1 MRIVT
6 FLRPDRAAVAGA
18 LIDAD
23 RDILDLELATGSA
36 VFATVQG
43 LIEAGPDAW
52 AEARAAVAAAP
63 ARALRPRV
71 GTTLLSPLPVPVQLR
86 DFASFEGHSSVG
98 GKRTLPRVWYDQ
110 PVYYKCNRFAV
121 AGPDSI
127 VDWPAHS
134 QSIDYELELA
144 VVIGIGGKD
153 IPAERAMDHLFGYT
167 IFNDLSARDWQFR
180 EMEVG
185 LGPARGK
192 DFDGANVLGPCI
204 VTADE
209 VPDPYALCMAAR
221 VNGEEWSRG
230 SVGTIHHRIDR
241 MISFASESQTLH
253 AGEIFGTGTVG
264 GGCGFE
270 LGRYLAR
277 GDVIELEIDRIGLL
291 RTRIR

>member
-1 MRIVT
+1 MRVVT
-6 FLRPDRAAVAGA
+6 FLRPDKAAAAGA
-18 LIDAD
+18 LVDAD
-23 RDILDLELATGSA
+23 RFVVDLELATGRA
-36 VFATVQG
+36 TFRTVQG
-43 LIEAGPDAW
+43 LIEAGADAW

-63 ARALRPRV
+63 ARALRPCSEAV
-71 GTTLLSPLPVPVQLR
+71 LLSPLPVPVQLR
-86 DFASFEGHSSVG
+86 DFASFEAHSSAA

-121 AGPDSI
+121 SGPDSI
-127 VDWPAHS
+127 VEWPAGS
-134 QSIDYELELA
+134 KLIDYELELA
-144 VVIGIGGKD
+144 VVIGPGGKD
-153 IPAERAMDHLFGYT
+153 ISAERAMDHVFGYT

-192 DFDGANVLGPCI
+192 DFDGANALGPCI

-209 VPDPYALCMAAR
+209 VSDPYALQMVAR
-221 VNGEEWSRG
+221 VNGQEWSRNC
-230 SVGTIHHRIDR
+230 VGTIHHRIDR

-264 GGCGFE
+264 GGCGAE

-277 GDVIELEIDRIGLL
+277 GDVIELEIERIGVL

>member
-1 MRIVT
+1 MRLVT
-6 FLRPDRAAVAGA
+6 FVRPDKVAAAGA
-18 LIDAD
+18 LIEAD
-23 RDILDLELATGSA
+23 RDLVDLELATGNA
-36 VFATVQG
+36 IFRTVQG

-63 ARALRPRV
+63 GRALRPCA
-71 GTTLLSPLPVPVQLR
+71 GITLLPPLPIPVQLR
-86 DFASFEGHSSVG
+86 DFASFEAHSSAA
-98 GKRTLPRVWYDQ
+98 GKRALPQVWYDQ

-127 VDWPAHS
+127 VDWPRGS
-134 QSIDYELELA
+134 KLIDYELELA
-144 VVIGIGGKD
+144 VVIGRGGKD
-153 IPAERAMDHLFGYT
+153 ISAARAMEHVFGYT

-180 EMEVG
+180 EMEAG

-192 DFDGANVLGPCI
+192 DFDGANVIGPCI
-204 VTADE
+204 ITTDE
-209 VPDPYALCMAAR
+209 VPDPYALHMVAR
-221 VNGEEWSRG
+221 VNGEEWSRNC
-230 SVGTIHHRIDR
+230 VGTIHHRIDR

-270 LGRYLAR
+270 LGRYPAR
-277 GDVIELEIDRIGLL
+277 GDVIELEIERIGVL

>member
-6 FLRPDRAAVAGA
+6 FLRPDRTAVAGA
-18 LIDAD
+18 LLDAD
-23 RDILDLELATGSA
+23 RAILDLELATGRA
-36 VFATVQG
+36 IFGTVQG

-63 ARALRPRV
+63 ARALRPRA

-86 DFASFEGHSSVG
+86 DFASFEAHSSVG
-98 GKRTLPRVWYDQ
+98 GKRTLPRAWYDQ

-121 AGPDSI
+121 TGPDSV
-127 VDWPAHS
+127 VDWPPDS
-134 QSIDYELELA
+134 QLIDYELELA

-153 IPAERAMDHLFGYT
+153 IPAERAMEHIFGYT

-180 EMEVG
+180 EMDVG

-209 VPDPYALCMAAR
+209 IPDPYVLCMVAR

-241 MISFASESQTLH
+241 IISFTSESQTLH

-277 GDVIELEIDRIGLL
+277 GDVIELEIGRIGLL